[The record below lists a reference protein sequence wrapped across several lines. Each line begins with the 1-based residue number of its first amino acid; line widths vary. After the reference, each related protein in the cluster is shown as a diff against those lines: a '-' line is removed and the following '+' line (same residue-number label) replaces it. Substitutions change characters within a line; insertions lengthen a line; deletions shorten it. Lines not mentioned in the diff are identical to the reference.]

1 MIRTTLALM
10 LAALQL
16 GASLALLAAL
26 EGYEVSR
33 LGRR

>member
-1 MIRTTLALM
+1 MIRTSLLLM
-10 LAALQL
+10 LAAVHL

-26 EGYEVSR
+26 EGYEVAR